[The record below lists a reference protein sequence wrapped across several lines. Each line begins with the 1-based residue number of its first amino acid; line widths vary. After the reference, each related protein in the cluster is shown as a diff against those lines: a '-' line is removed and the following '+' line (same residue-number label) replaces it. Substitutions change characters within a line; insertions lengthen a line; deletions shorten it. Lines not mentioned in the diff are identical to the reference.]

1 MSVQG
6 PEILGLMQA
15 LISNLG
21 YVYLDVRPS
30 LELEEVGQVRGCV
43 NIPIMHA
50 RRVWNSQEGK
60 KALQKEDNL
69 EFVQQVYT

>member
-1 MSVQG
+1 
-6 PEILGLMQA
+6 MQA

-69 EFVQQVYT
+69 EFVQQVST